1 MVIDLQSFLAG
12 GEVMT
17 KHTCSGP
24 TLAGVQDLLEM
35 YICTSA
41 SWPYLCSWIHLHDS
55 VLQLPG
61 TETPHRGDCNGRDS
75 WEDRKHHMVT

>member
-24 TLAGVQDLLEM
+24 TLAGVQEFAGNVHM
-35 YICTSA
+35 HIC
-41 SWPYLCSWIHLHDS
+41 
-55 VLQLPG
+55 VLAIPLFLDP
-61 TETPHRGDCNGRDS
+61 S
-75 WEDRKHHMVT
+75 S